1 MKLRCGRGSRLIRTR
16 VGYLCLLCLCRV
28 HCLASQWA
36 NLAQKADL
44 PLTAMVVFG
53 KKKTKKLTFFL
64 LAFGIV
70 VGKGLYRLPVKT
82 LLFVKIT
89 EDEFGGGQ

>member
-1 MKLRCGRGSRLIRTR
+1 
-16 VGYLCLLCLCRV
+16 
-28 HCLASQWA
+28 
-36 NLAQKADL
+36 
-44 PLTAMVVFG
+44 MVVFG